1 MGRLQ
6 VDIVSAEG
14 QVFSGEADLVVAPG
28 EVGELAILPSHAPLI
43 TTLDAGEIRIRE
55 GNDEEYLTVF
65 GGFLEVSDNKV
76 TVLADAAEE
85 ASQID
90 IERAEA
96 AMRQAQERIQS
107 RGAEEDLERA
117 LTSLRRA
124 QIRVNTARRQ
134 RDRRGRRQTTQ

>member
-43 TTLDAGEIRIRE
+43 TTLDAGEIRISE
-55 GNDEEYLTVF
+55 GSNEEYLAVF

-134 RDRRGRRQTTQ
+134 RDRRGRRQTAQ